1 MLSQE
6 IKVLIEKGWAIRVTN
21 FPPTI
26 GFDYPVQTETISVT
40 GTACALNC
48 AHCGGHYLEGMKNLK
63 ECQTVLAKEARIAQT
78 DGTHETDETDEPG
91 AATRTT
97 APTSFLISGGCTPD
111 GRVPFLPHQDV
122 LREVK
127 TQARLNFHVGLIGD
141 EEILALKELA
151 NVVSFDFVADQE
163 TIEEV
168 YGLNKTPED
177 YRDVYGRLRQ
187 AVQVMPHLTLGL
199 KGGEWRG
206 EEKALDVLEELGL
219 DGLVFL
225 VFIPTAGTR
234 YAERKPPAVEDVIA
248 FLAKARI
255 RFPHIPLILGCMRPK
270 GKYRQIL
277 DEAAVALGIN
287 RIVLPTPG
295 ARALAEKRGLA
306 VVKGEECCAL

>member
-1 MLSQE
+1 MLSQA
-6 IKVLIEKGWAIRVTN
+6 IKVLIEKGWAARVTN

-26 GFDYPVQTETISVT
+26 GFDYPVRTESISVT

-48 AHCGGHYLEGMKNLK
+48 AHCGGHYLKGMKNLK
-63 ECQTVLAKEARIAQT
+63 ECQTVLAKEAWIART
-78 DGTHETDETDEPG
+78 DGIARLEGTDRPG
-91 AATRTT
+91 AETLVAQ
-97 APTSFLISGGCTPD
+97 PTSFLISGGCTPD

-127 TQARLNFHVGLIGD
+127 AQARLNFHVGLIGD

-177 YRDVYGRLRQ
+177 YRDAYVRLRR
-187 AVQVMPHLTLGL
+187 VVKVIPHLTLGL
-199 KGGEWRG
+199 KGGQWRG

-225 VFIPTAGTR
+225 VFIPTAGTH
-234 YAERKPPAVEDVIA
+234 YAERKPPDVEDVIA
-248 FLAKARI
+248 FLAKARL
-255 RFPHIPLILGCMRPK
+255 RFPQIPLILGCMRPK
-270 GKYRQIL
+270 GRYRQIL